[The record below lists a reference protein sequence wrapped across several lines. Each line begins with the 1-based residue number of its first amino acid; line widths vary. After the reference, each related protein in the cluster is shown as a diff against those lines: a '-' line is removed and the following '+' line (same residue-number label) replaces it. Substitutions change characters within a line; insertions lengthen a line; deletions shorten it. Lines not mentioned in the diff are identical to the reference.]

1 MMTTLRVVATSSSW
15 SLSPLG
21 LDAAR
26 GLRDAEYSPELLEIA
41 DLEVGGL
48 DVVRQS
54 RSLAIDPRG
63 RHAHRA
69 GAQHV
74 DVGAVTHEEGA
85 GRAQPHAPERGLE
98 EDRLGLAPADL
109 VGDDD
114 GLEVRREPLPLE

>member
-21 LDAAR
+21 LDAPR

-54 RSLAIDPRG
+54 RRVAIDPRG

-74 DVGAVTHEEGA
+74 DVGAITHEQGL
-85 GRAQPHAPERGLE
+85 GRMQAHAPQRGLE
-98 EDRLGLAPADL
+98 ADRLGVAAAYAA
-109 VGDDD
+109 G
-114 GLEVRREPLPLE
+114 G

>member
-54 RSLAIDPRG
+54 RGVAIDPRG

-74 DVGAVTHEEGA
+74 DVGTVTHEQGV
-85 GRAQPHAPERGLE
+85 GRTQAHAPERGLE
-98 EDRLGLAPADL
+98 DDRLWVSPADP
-109 VGDDD
+109 VGAD
-114 GLEVRREPLPLE
+114 GR